1 MASPNVKHSS
11 ALSRISSAPDANLYA
26 LAWRG
31 EQPLT
36 TIKRLDPMFFIA
48 LATEP
53 MFSGNLGLT
62 NMIEMELSWIFF
74 LMGFIIA
81 MKNYLDY
88 QFFLS

>member
-1 MASPNVKHSS
+1 
-11 ALSRISSAPDANLYA
+11 
-26 LAWRG
+26 
-31 EQPLT
+31 
-36 TIKRLDPMFFIA
+36 MFFIA